1 MDAPRLTYTGD
12 TIAQRD
18 GAADVRAWFR
28 RHAQRAGL
36 RLIDQVAGLT
46 VLGRVEPGQV
56 RIAGELVTVD
66 RLLADCECGGAEY
79 VSRAQPVFF
88 CLSCG
93 NATNG
98 GRWRTVLFAEDL
110 EPLPAEES

>member
-1 MDAPRLTYTGD
+1 MELITGD
-12 TIAQRD
+12 SIAQRD

-28 RHAQRAGL
+28 RLAARGRL
-36 RLIDQVAGLT
+36 RLVDQVAGLT
-46 VLGRVEPGQV
+46 VLGRVERGQV
-56 RIAGELVTVD
+56 RVAGELVAVD

-93 NATNG
+93 NASNG

-110 EPLPAEES
+110 EPLPAKES

>member
-1 MDAPRLTYTGD
+1 MDMITGD
-12 TIAQRD
+12 SIAQRD
-18 GAADVRAWFR
+18 GAADLRAWFR

-36 RLIDQVAGLT
+36 RLVDQVAGRT
-46 VLGRVEPGQV
+46 VLGRIEIGRVRVAGQLVEV
-56 RIAGELVTVD
+56 E

-93 NATNG
+93 NAGND

-110 EPLPAEES
+110 EPLSEEAA